1 MSLYSKKYG
10 ADAPNYDPYEELAN
24 AIVAQAARDYMSALR
39 MGYKGHY
46 AQVKLERFFRSSLFR
61 RLTNV
66 DPEYLITRLRE
77 EARKK

>member
-39 MGYKGHY
+39 KGYKGHY
-46 AQVKLERFFRSSLFR
+46 QKVTLERFFRSSHFR
-61 RLTNV
+61 RLTDV
-66 DPEYLITRLRE
+66 DPEYMITRLRE
-77 EARKK
+77 EAKKR